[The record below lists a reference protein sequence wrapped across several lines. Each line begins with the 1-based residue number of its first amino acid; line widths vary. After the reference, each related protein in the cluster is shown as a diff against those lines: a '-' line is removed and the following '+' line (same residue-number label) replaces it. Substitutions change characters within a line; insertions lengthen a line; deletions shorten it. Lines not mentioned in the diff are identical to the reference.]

1 MTTIAWDGKTLA
13 VDRGSW
19 QGYIANRVNKL
30 RNVSGGNRIA
40 DQAYVALSGDA
51 QLAEAAFAWLMG
63 SDWPRIL
70 DADYNKVCG
79 VVVTTKHQV
88 YRISIGMANA
98 EEILDVPFA
107 DGGGADMALG
117 AMLAGATAPKAI
129 ELVAT
134 RSSLSWGGVD
144 SATP

>member
-30 RNVSGGNRIA
+30 RNVGGGNRRPGQSWIA
-40 DQAYVALSGDA
+40 LAGDA
-51 QLAEAAFAWLMG
+51 HIAEATWRWLLG
-63 SDWPRIL
+63 SDWPRLL

-79 VVVTTKHQV
+79 VLVTTEREIFRV
-88 YRISIGMANA
+88 SAGM
-98 EEILDVPFA
+98 ETFEQILDVPFA

-117 AMLAGATAPKAI
+117 AMLAGATAAKAV

-134 RSSLSWGGVD
+134 RSNLSWGGVD
-144 SATP
+144 SVNL